1 MLITNTLIEL
11 FLNTNFLTQIKSSP
25 LKPLNYI
32 QEILVPETAMRLI
45 FEDIGSNGSLE
56 TARKIMIDSSDFG
69 EYVHNYD
76 NEINIK

>member
-1 MLITNTLIEL
+1 LLITNTLIEL

-32 QEILVPETAMRLI
+32 QEVLVPETAMRLI

-56 TARKIMIDSSDFG
+56 TARKIMIDMNMCMKSILNKPIYLF
-69 EYVHNYD
+69 N
-76 NEINIK
+76 K